1 MCLLFVTTAV
11 IFFVTGAAF
20 RSFDQDG
27 EPSQV
32 LAAPVIPAQT
42 VVVVVELPPDP
53 TVTRTPPPTIAPSP
67 QATTDVHADDCN
79 RVSPSPG
86 DLCRQPPMATYTAAP
101 IPTCPVA
108 PGDLCVWQESP

>member
-11 IFFVTGAAF
+11 IFFVAGAAF

-42 VVVVVELPPDP
+42 NPPQVIVIVPATGTATSLP
-53 TVTRTPPPTIAPSP
+53 TVRPTNAATVVPGLNWCGTATPGATCEVPPYPTGTATPYPDCAEMASIAPGS
-67 QATTDVHADDCN
+67 
-79 RVSPSPG
+79 
-86 DLCRQPPMATYTAAP
+86 LCQ
-101 IPTCPVA
+101 
-108 PGDLCVWQESP
+108 WQ